1 MTSLAVALS
10 IDSRGPCAM
19 YIVTDS
25 RITWGTKS
33 ERWDAGQKTF
43 APVNSPDIFGFCGN
57 AYYPPL
63 ALRQMID
70 LVNAGIIFSP
80 SVAAEDRHQRAIDVI
95 RSAVEN
101 RSDAPISNFSIF
113 HGSRDGEFMPSR
125 FHAWKTQYTS
135 QTGQWTD
142 QELDLGSGQSYLAHI
157 DGSGATTVLR
167 YANRWQRTSVKG
179 TSRAAIGAFCDAL
192 YSEKDEFTGGPPQL
206 VGIWRKGVAR
216 QFGFIWCGK
225 RYLCGVEVPSDAQFD
240 NVHWFN
246 QRFERLDGEKKKRL
260 KDAKRHPKPSF

>member
-25 RITWGTKS
+25 RITWRTRS

-57 AYYPPL
+57 AYFPPL

-70 LVNAGIIFSP
+70 LVNAGIIFRS
-80 SVAAEDRHQRAIDVI
+80 SEAVEYRHQKAIDVI
-95 RSAVEN
+95 RSAIEN
-101 RSDAPISNFSIF
+101 GSDLPISNFSIF
-113 HGSRDGEFMPSR
+113 HGSRDGEFMTSR
-125 FHAWKTQYTS
+125 FCAWKTQYIS
-135 QTGQWTD
+135 QTGKWID
-142 QELDLGSGQSYLAHI
+142 QELDLSNGESYLAHI
-157 DGSGATTVLR
+157 DGSGATTVSR
-167 YANRWQRTSVKG
+167 QADRWQGTSAKG

-192 YSEKDEFTGGPPQL
+192 YSENDEFTGDPPQL
-206 VGIWRKGVAR
+206 VGIWRKGFAR

-240 NVHWFN
+240 KVHWFN
-246 QRFERLDGEKKKRL
+246 QCFERFDGGKIRRL
-260 KDAKRHPKPSF
+260 KDAKRHSKPSF